1 MGNGIIASKIC
12 PTKPF
17 DHRNPAM
24 TFRPLIAL
32 MAFVFVASAAHA
44 QEETEAI
51 LAINEGVTYQDA
63 GTPSERY
70 KPLLE
75 MLSKELKRPIRIK
88 TVTRYSEFDKDL
100 AAGRYELVFIHPAHV
115 GLQAVQRGNYHGIAT
130 AKGFTGYRARVMVP
144 KDSSLTRVEDL
155 QGKKIGVPSIES
167 ITTAMF
173 TAHLKEHKFAEP
185 EKAFQATRYQDAV
198 PFMIENGFVQA
209 GVTGSGAVA
218 KAWADKGGR
227 ILAET
232 PAVPIKQFLV
242 SDKIDN
248 ATRKRIQTM
257 LLTLSDTPTGKAAL
271 EKVGVPGF
279 VPWDDK
285 LMNEAAQRLNSIRLG
300 L

>member
-1 MGNGIIASKIC
+1 
-12 PTKPF
+12 
-17 DHRNPAM
+17 M
-24 TFRPLIAL
+24 TAKAL
-32 MAFVFVASAAHA
+32 LAIFTFVITASAAHA
-44 QEETEAI
+44 QQEAEAI

-75 MLSKELKRPIRIK
+75 MLSKELKRPVRIK

-130 AKGFTGYRARVMVP
+130 AKGFTGYKARIMVSKESP
-144 KDSSLTRVEDL
+144 LQSLNDL

-173 TAHLKEHKFAEP
+173 TAHLKEHKFNDP
-185 EKAFQATRYQDAV
+185 EKAFQVTRYQDAV
-198 PFMIENGFVQA
+198 PFMIENGFVEA

-227 ILAET
+227 ILGET
-232 PAVPIKQFLV
+232 PSVPIKQFLI
-242 SDKIDN
+242 SDKVDP
-248 ATRKRIQTM
+248 ATRKRIQT
-257 LLTLSDTPTGKAAL
+257 LLLSLTDSPAGKTAL
-271 EKVGVPGF
+271 DKIGIPGF

-285 LMNEAAQRLNSIRLG
+285 VMSEAAQRLNAIRLG

>member
-1 MGNGIIASKIC
+1 MNARSI
-12 PTKPF
+12 F
-17 DHRNPAM
+17 
-24 TFRPLIAL
+24 AL
-32 MAFVFVASAAHA
+32 LSLFFAANTALA
-44 QEETEAI
+44 QQETEAI

-88 TVTRYSEFDKDL
+88 TITRYSEFDKDL
-100 AAGRYELVFIHPAHV
+100 AAGKYELIFIHPAHV
-115 GLQAVQRGNYHGIAT
+115 GLQAVARGNYHGVAT
-130 AKGFTGYRARVMVP
+130 AKGFTGYRARIMVAN
-144 KDSSLTRVEDL
+144 DSPLRTLQDL

-173 TAHLKEHKFAEP
+173 TSHLIANKFAAP
-185 EKAFQATRYQDAV
+185 EKAFVATRYQDAV
-198 PFMIENGFVQA
+198 PFMIENGFVEA

-218 KAWADKGGR
+218 KRWTDKGGR
-227 ILAET
+227 ILGET

-242 SDKIDN
+242 SDNLDP
-248 ATRKRIQTM
+248 ATRKRIQA
-257 LLTLSDTPTGKAAL
+257 LLLSLADTPTGKIAL
-271 EKVGVPGF
+271 EKIGVPGF

-285 LMNEAAQRLNSIRLG
+285 VMNEAAQRLNEIRLG